1 MNRSFIFITFLSII
15 VVGCASLSVTQN
27 EYDLVDLSYM
37 TAKDASIT
45 KMIIFNSSSSFLYG
59 VDGSGVIGITINDE
73 GFTRLKIDEYVQ
85 LFVPKGNYIFD
96 LEHIDIL
103 SFKSKQI
110 IEAYQDS
117 TISEIQ
123 ATLTSNGAK
132 IVTQ

>member
-59 VDGSGVIGITINDE
+59 VDGSGVIGITINDK